1 MKPGLHS
8 ILIRDGESL
17 EDASRSASSW
27 VDELPGSCSSIAE
40 ILVDYLR
47 TECRVNL
54 PPANPNDDLPAMQI
68 VTSLT
73 QHDAKVLR
81 TRISKRDCS
90 TLAEVLYL
98 YGRSGSGDR
107 EWLDY
112 FCRQHKHFATESD
125 RIAIV
130 ASIAGFTESLSFPAT

>member
-8 ILIRDGESL
+8 ILIRDGESI
-17 EDASRSASSW
+17 EEAIRSASSW
-27 VDELPGSCSSIAE
+27 VDELPGSCSNIAE

-47 TECRVNL
+47 AECRVNL
-54 PPANPNDDLPAMQI
+54 PPPNQYDDLPAMQI

-81 TRISKRDCS
+81 TRISKRNCS
-90 TLAEVLYL
+90 TLAETLRL
-98 YGRSGSGDR
+98 YGKCGGGDL
-107 EWLDY
+107 EWVDY
-112 FCRQHKHFATESD
+112 FCRQHTHFATESD

-130 ASIAGFTESLSFPAT
+130 ASIVGFTESFSFPAT